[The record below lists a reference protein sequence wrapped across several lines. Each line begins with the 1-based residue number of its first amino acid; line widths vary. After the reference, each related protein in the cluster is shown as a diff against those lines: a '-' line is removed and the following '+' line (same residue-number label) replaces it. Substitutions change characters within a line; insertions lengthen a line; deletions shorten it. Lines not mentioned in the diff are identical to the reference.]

1 MDGYILYLVSLF
13 LKRYTRYIYKKIMVF
28 SILKKKRTKLT
39 ILSKKDA
46 QDSEFC
52 LFLGRI
58 EETINCFWDGKNCG
72 YYYDLKNKVQSR
84 GP

>member
-1 MDGYILYLVSLF
+1 M
-13 LKRYTRYIYKKIMVF
+13 YTRYIYKKIMVF
-28 SILKKKRTKLT
+28 SILKKKEQSSLPWV
-39 ILSKKDA
+39 SKKDA

-72 YYYDLKNKVQSR
+72 YYYDLKNRVQSR